1 MPERNKKLNNKPQKK
16 IAIVIADLDLGGG
29 QRVAINLANAL
40 AKNNQVSIVIFQ
52 NDDIHYQAP
61 GELVDLN
68 CPQQSNIIGKVFNV
82 FKRAYKLR
90 KLIKKEKYDHVYGFM
105 ETANFPTAMVF
116 PEAALSV
123 HCNPRELSFFESTL
137 VKLTYSRV
145 KNIIAVSEDVASILR
160 SDYSLK
166 NVSRIYNPVDVDD
179 IVAQVDKPYDHP
191 KPYIVALG
199 RFHEVK
205 RYDLLIDAYA
215 NSKMQ
220 HDCDLIIVGDGE
232 LRPKLEQQVE
242 KLKLQNKVHFVGTQ
256 SNPFPYLAG
265 AKFITLSSRT
275 EAFPMVLI
283 EALALQCPVVA
294 TDCPTGPREIVEHGV
309 NGLLV
314 ENENTEAFSQ
324 AIDQLYYDEALRE
337 IFQNN
342 AIASIQHL
350 SGDTIAK
357 EWLSL

>member
-1 MPERNKKLNNKPQKK
+1 MKK

-40 AKNNQVSIVIFQ
+40 AKNNHVSIVIFQ
-52 NDDIHYQAP
+52 DDEIHYEAP
-61 GELVDLN
+61 GEVIHLD
-68 CPQQSNIIGKVFNV
+68 CPQVSNVFGKVINV
-82 FKRAYKLR
+82 FKRAR
-90 KLIKKEKYDHVYGFM
+90 KLKALIETEKFDHVYGFM

-116 PEAALSV
+116 KDAALSV

-137 VKLTYSRV
+137 LKLTYHRV
-145 KNIIAVSEDVASILR
+145 KNVIAVSEDVASILR
-160 SDYSLK
+160 NDFGLK
-166 NVSRIYNPVDVDD
+166 NVSRIYNPVDVED
-179 IVAQVDKPYDHP
+179 VVSHVKEPYQHP

-215 NSKMQ
+215 QSKMK
-220 HDCDLIIVGDGE
+220 DECDLVIVGDGE
-232 LRPKLEQQVE
+232 LRSSLENQVNS
-242 KLKLQNKVHFVGTQ
+242 LQLHDKVHFMGTQ

-265 AKFITLSSRT
+265 AKFLTLSSRT

-294 TDCPTGPREIVEHGV
+294 TDCPTGPREIVNHDE

-314 ENENTEAFSQ
+314 ENENVEAFSE
-324 AIDQLYYDEALRE
+324 AIDTLYFNDVMRRK
-337 IFQNN
+337 FKKN
-342 AIASIQHL
+342 AIPSIKHL
-350 SGDTIAK
+350 SGEVIGA
-357 EWLSL
+357 EWLLL

>member
-1 MPERNKKLNNKPQKK
+1 MKK

-40 AKNNQVSIVIFQ
+40 AKNNEVSIIIFQ
-52 NDDIHYQAP
+52 DDEIHYKAP
-61 GELVDLN
+61 GKLIHLD
-68 CPQQSNIIGKVFNV
+68 CPQKTSIYGKVFNV

-90 KLIKKEKYDHVYGFM
+90 QLIKKEQFDCVYGFM

-116 PEAALSV
+116 KNAALSV
-123 HCNPRELSFFESTL
+123 HCNPRELSFFESAL
-137 VKLTYSRV
+137 VKLTYHRV

-160 SDYSLK
+160 SDYGLK
-166 NVSRIYNPVDVDD
+166 NVSRIYNPVDVED
-179 IVAQVDKPYDHP
+179 ITAQVDEPYQHP

-205 RYDLLIDAYA
+205 RYDLLINAY
-215 NSKMQ
+215 SSSRMQ
-220 HDCDLIIVGDGE
+220 QDCDLIIVGDGE
-232 LRPKLEQQVE
+232 LRPELEAQV
-242 KLKLQNKVHFVGTQ
+242 KQLKLQDKVHFVGTQ

-265 AKFITLSSRT
+265 ARFITLSSRT

-283 EALALQCPVVA
+283 EALALKCPVVA
-294 TDCPTGPREIVEHGV
+294 TDCPTGPREIVEHGI

-314 ENENTEAFSQ
+314 ENENTTEFSK
-324 AIDQLYYDEALRE
+324 AIDQLFYDVELHKQ
-337 IFQNN
+337 FQSN

-350 SGDTIAK
+350 TGDVISK
-357 EWLSL
+357 EWLAL

>member
-1 MPERNKKLNNKPQKK
+1 MKK

-40 AKNNQVSIVIFQ
+40 AKENKVTIVIFQ
-52 NDDIHYQAP
+52 DGEIHYQAP
-61 GELVDLN
+61 GELVNLD
-68 CPQQSNIIGKVFNV
+68 CPYKHSSLGKFFNV
-82 FKRAYKLR
+82 FKRAYRLR
-90 KLIKKEKYDHVYGFM
+90 KLVKQEKFDHVYGFM
-105 ETANFPTAMVF
+105 ESANFPTAMVF
-116 PEAALSV
+116 PQAALSV
-123 HCNPRELSFFESTL
+123 HCNPREYSFFESIL
-137 VKLTYSRV
+137 VKLTYHRV
-145 KNIIAVSEDVASILR
+145 KNVIAVSEDVASILR
-160 SDYSLK
+160 NDYGLK

-179 IVAQVDKPYDHP
+179 IVAQVDAPYQHP

-205 RYDLLIDAYA
+205 RYDLLINAYA
-215 NSKMQ
+215 NSKMRQ
-220 HDCDLIIVGDGE
+220 DCDLVIVGDGE
-232 LRPKLEQQVE
+232 LRGELETQVDQ
-242 KLKLQNKVHFVGTQ
+242 LNLQDSVHFVGTQ

-294 TDCPTGPREIVEHGV
+294 TDCPTGPREIVEDGV

-314 ENENTEAFSQ
+314 ENENAEAFSK
-324 AIDQLYYDEALRE
+324 AIDQLFYDDALHAK
-337 IFQNN
+337 FKGN

-350 SGDTIAK
+350 SGETIAK
-357 EWLSL
+357 EWLAL

>member
-1 MPERNKKLNNKPQKK
+1 MKK

-40 AKNNQVSIVIFQ
+40 AKNNDVSIIIFQ
-52 NDDIHYQAP
+52 DDEIHYQAP
-61 GELVDLN
+61 NKLIHLN
-68 CPQQSNIIGKVFNV
+68 CPQKANIAGKVFNV

-90 KLIKKEKYDHVYGFM
+90 KLIQKEKFDYVYGFM

-116 PEAALSV
+116 KNAALSV
-123 HCNPRELSFFESTL
+123 HCNPRELSFFESAL
-137 VKLTYSRV
+137 VKLTYHRV

-160 SDYSLK
+160 SDYGLK
-166 NVSRIYNPVDVDD
+166 NVSRIYNPVDVED
-179 IVAQVDKPYDHP
+179 IIAQVKQPYQHP

-205 RYDLLIDAYA
+205 RYDLLINAYSS
-215 NSKMQ
+215 SKMQ
-220 HDCDLIIVGDGE
+220 HDCDLVIVGDGE
-232 LRPKLEQQVE
+232 LRPELEAQVE
-242 KLKLQNKVHFVGTQ
+242 QLKLQDKVHFVGTQ

-265 AKFITLSSRT
+265 ARFITLSSRT

-283 EALALQCPVVA
+283 EALALECPVVA

-314 ENENTEAFSQ
+314 ENENTVEFSK
-324 AIDQLYYDEALRE
+324 AIDQLFYDVELHKHL
-337 IFQNN
+337 QSN
-342 AIASIQHL
+342 AINSIQHL
-350 SGDTIAK
+350 TGETIAK
-357 EWLSL
+357 EWLAL

>member
-1 MPERNKKLNNKPQKK
+1 MSNSKKK

-40 AKNNQVSIVIFQ
+40 AKNNAVSIVIFQ
-52 NDDIHYQAP
+52 SDEIHYKTPANVIH
-61 GELVDLN
+61 LD
-68 CPQQSNIIGKVFNV
+68 CPQKSNIIGKVLNV

-90 KLIKKEKYDHVYGFM
+90 KLIKQEKFDHVYGFM

-116 PEAALSV
+116 PDAALSV

-160 SDYSLK
+160 NDYGLK
-166 NVSRIYNPVDVDD
+166 NVSRIYNPVDVED
-179 IVAQVDKPYDHP
+179 IVAQVDTPYAHP
-191 KPYIVALG
+191 KPYVVALG

-205 RYDLLIDAYA
+205 RYDLLISAYA
-215 NSKMQ
+215 TSKMQ
-220 HDCDLIIVGDGE
+220 QDCDLVIVGDGE
-232 LRPKLEQQVE
+232 LRPELEAQVAQ
-242 KLKLQNKVHFVGTQ
+242 LNIQDKVHFVGTQ

-265 AKFITLSSRT
+265 ARFITLSSRT

-314 ENENTEAFSQ
+314 ENENADAFSQ
-324 AIDQLYYDEALRE
+324 AIDQLYYDDALLN
-337 IFQNN
+337 IFKGN
-342 AIASIQHL
+342 AITSIQHL
-350 SGDTIAK
+350 SGERIAK
-357 EWLSL
+357 EWLAL

>member
-1 MPERNKKLNNKPQKK
+1 MKK
-16 IAIVIADLDLGGG
+16 IAIIIADLDLGGG

-40 AKNNQVSIVIFQ
+40 AKNNEVSIIIFQ
-52 NDDIHYQAP
+52 DDEIHYKAP
-61 GELVDLN
+61 GKLIHLD
-68 CPQQSNIIGKVFNV
+68 CPQKTSIIGKAFNV

-90 KLIKKEKYDHVYGFM
+90 KLIKEERFDHIYGFM

-116 PEAALSV
+116 RNAALSV

-137 VKLTYSRV
+137 VKLTYHRV
-145 KNIIAVSEDVASILR
+145 KNIIAVSEDVATILR
-160 SDYSLK
+160 TDYGLK
-166 NVSRIYNPVDVDD
+166 NVSRIYNPVDVED
-179 IVAQVDKPYDHP
+179 IVAQVDKPYQHP

-205 RYDLLIDAYA
+205 RYDLLINAYS
-215 NSKMQ
+215 NSKMKE
-220 HDCDLIIVGDGE
+220 DCDLVIVGDGD
-232 LRPKLEQQVE
+232 LRPELEAQVKQLKLED
-242 KLKLQNKVHFVGTQ
+242 KVHFAGTQ

-265 AKFITLSSRT
+265 ARFITLSSRT

-283 EALALQCPVVA
+283 EALALKCPVVA

-314 ENENTEAFSQ
+314 ENENTKALSK
-324 AIDQLYYDEALRE
+324 AIDQLYYDVELHKQ
-337 IFQNN
+337 FQNN

-350 SGDTIAK
+350 TGEVIAK
-357 EWLSL
+357 EWLAL